1 MSTKQKYIINY
12 RSQLIKNLKE
22 EYKSNIDIDKII
34 NSIND
39 FIIND
44 NPIKKRKPT
53 LYNMFVKE
61 EMKKIKK
68 NYPEIPN
75 KDRLSEIARLWKLKK
90 KDDENIIISSHI
102 YTVEDLK

>member
-12 RSQLIKNLKE
+12 RSQLIENLKE

-34 NSIND
+34 NSINN

-61 EMKKIKK
+61 EMNKIKI
-68 NYPEIPN
+68 NHPEIPN
-75 KDRLSEIARLWKLKK
+75 KDRLSEISRLWKEK
-90 KDDENIIISSHI
+90 KDNDENIIICSP
-102 YTVEDLK
+102 L